1 MFVSNITSSLPPH
14 SVKPPE
20 LLSVLPLL
28 VFRSSRMKFQICK
41 ILYLCY
47 IFAGQ
52 AYFGINGDTVDGV
65 HVCFDFWSVDF
76 VAWLRFVC
84 SFGYIILVCY

>member
-41 ILYLCY
+41 ILYLTCA
-47 IFAGQ
+47 IFLQDRHILASTVTRLMV
-52 AYFGINGDTVDGV
+52 YMFVLIFGLLISWHG
-65 HVCFDFWSVDF
+65 
-76 VAWLRFVC
+76 
-84 SFGYIILVCY
+84 